1 MSQVTAPSVSLLKLV
16 VPLVKDVSSVLTLQV
31 SPSQLTSNILCKIG
45 SEAYVWVHHVGSVT
59 SVVLADAYYLIVE
72 FPLSKLDLWASTMQ
86 IHENTFILFKIWFF
100 NDIICIK
107 DDPN

>member
-45 SEAYVWVHHVGSVT
+45 SEAYV
-59 SVVLADAYYLIVE
+59 
-72 FPLSKLDLWASTMQ
+72 
-86 IHENTFILFKIWFF
+86 
-100 NDIICIK
+100 
-107 DDPN
+107 